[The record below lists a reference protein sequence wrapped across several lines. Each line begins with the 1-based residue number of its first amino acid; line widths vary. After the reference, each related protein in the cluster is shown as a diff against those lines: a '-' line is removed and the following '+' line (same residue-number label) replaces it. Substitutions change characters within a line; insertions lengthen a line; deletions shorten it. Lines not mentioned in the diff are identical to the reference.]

1 MALDGLVIS
10 HIVHELNTNI
20 LDGRINKI
28 NQPEKDELVLT
39 IKSNR
44 QQYKLLLSA
53 NPSLPLVYFTK
64 DNYTNPMVAPNFCM
78 LLRKHLNS
86 AKIISITQPSFE
98 RIIDIKIEHYDEL
111 GDLCYKHLI
120 IELMGKHS
128 NIIFTDD
135 NNIIIDSIKHISS
148 LVSSVREVLPNRQ
161 YFIPKQENKYCP
173 LNTDLNKFKLLAK
186 ESNKP
191 AYKFLYTTFI
201 GISPL
206 IANEICFRASIDS
219 ETYVNSL
226 NPDFVQHLYNTFSRV
241 LEVVNSHDYT
251 PCIIYQDNEPIEYS
265 SILLTCFTNA
275 NTQNYST
282 ICELLNTFYS
292 EKAVINRIKQ
302 KSVDLRKIVT
312 TNLERARKKYSLQQ
326 KQLEDTN
333 KKEKYKIY
341 GELLTT
347 YGYSIE
353 PGSKKVSLNNYYT
366 GEDVSIPLDS
376 TISPIDNAKK
386 YFDKYNKLKRTY
398 TALSEQIVETEN
410 DINYLE
416 SVSNALDIA
425 LYESDL
431 IDIKNELINAGY
443 IKNRQKN
450 MSKKSKA
457 PKNDNKP
464 LHFISS
470 DGFHIYV
477 GKNNLQNDELTFKFA
492 SGNDW
497 WFHAKGIAGSHV
509 IVKTNGEELPDRTYE
524 EAGQLAAYFSKG
536 RDQQKVEIDYIQK
549 KHIKKPNNAKPGF
562 VIYHTNYSLI
572 ASPNIDSLQK
582 I

>member
-10 HIVHELNTNI
+10 HIVHELKTNI

-53 NPSLPLVYFTK
+53 NPSLPLVYFT
-64 DNYTNPMVAPNFCM
+64 NESTVNPMVAPNFCM

-86 AKIISITQPSFE
+86 AKIVKISQPNFE

-135 NNIIIDSIKHISS
+135 NNMIIDSIKHISA
-148 LVSSVREVLPNRQ
+148 LVSSVREVLPNKP
-161 YFIPKQENKYCP
+161 YFIPKQENKLCP
-173 LNTDLNKFKLLAK
+173 LDINLSSFIVLATNT
-186 ESNKP
+186 NKP
-191 AYKFLYTTFI
+191 AYKFLYSSFV
-201 GISPL
+201 GLSPL
-206 IANEICFRASIDS
+206 IANEICHRASIDS
-219 ETYVNSL
+219 ETYINSL
-226 NPDFVQHLYNTFSRV
+226 EPDIIQHLYNTLNRV
-241 LEVVNSHDYT
+241 LEVVSTHEYT
-251 PCIIYQDNEPIEYS
+251 PCIVYQDGEPVEYS
-265 SILLTCFTNA
+265 SISLTCYTNGI
-275 NTQNYST
+275 QKPYST

-333 KKEKYKIY
+333 KKDKYKIY

-353 PGSKKVSLNNYYT
+353 SGYKKVILNNYYT
-366 GEDVSIPLDS
+366 GEDITIPLD
-376 TISPIDNAKK
+376 TTLSPIDNAKK

-398 TALSEQIVETEN
+398 TALSEQIIETEN

-443 IKNRQKN
+443 IKNRVKN
-450 MSKKSKA
+450 TNKKSKTQ
-457 PKNDNKP
+457 KNDNKP
-464 LHFISS
+464 LHYLSS

-492 SGNDW
+492 SNNDW

-509 IVKTNGEELPDRTYE
+509 IVKSNGEELPDRTFE
-524 EAGQLAAYFSKG
+524 EAGQLAAYYSKG

-572 ASPNIDSLQK
+572 ASPNISSLQR